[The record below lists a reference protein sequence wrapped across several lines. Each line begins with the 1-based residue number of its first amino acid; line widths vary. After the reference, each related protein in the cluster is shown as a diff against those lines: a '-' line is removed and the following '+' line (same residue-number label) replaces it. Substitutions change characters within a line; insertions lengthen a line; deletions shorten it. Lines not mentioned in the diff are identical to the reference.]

1 MAHLQSWYITYLAL
15 YTHTALSVYM
25 NVRNL
30 VAGYICR
37 RLLCGHRIHRR
48 AAALL
53 LYDICQRGHRKSLKI
68 AAICRCIDKS
78 DVISRFRR
86 ICSLSIEVSWV
97 TKWLSSCRGRRREV
111 WKVTYADKG
120 RIALMLAVQFLI
132 TCSQLRWPAILV
144 VRRGSSF
151 SLDAKS
157 SAVEEA
163 ASHPSQQS
171 LGSASHPHWY
181 PDLEL

>member
-1 MAHLQSWYITYLAL
+1 MA
-15 YTHTALSVYM
+15 
-25 NVRNL
+25 
-30 VAGYICR
+30 GFICR
-37 RLLCGHRIHRR
+37 LLLCGHRIHRR
-48 AAALL
+48 ASALIS
-53 LYDICQRGHRKSLKI
+53 YDICQRGHRESLKI
-68 AAICRCIDKS
+68 AAICRCINKS

-120 RIALMLAVQFLI
+120 RIALMLAVQVLI

>member
-1 MAHLQSWYITYLAL
+1 MCAI
-15 YTHTALSVYM
+15 
-25 NVRNL
+25 L
-30 VAGYICR
+30 VAGSICR
-37 RLLCGHRIHRR
+37 RLLCGNRIHRCV
-48 AAALL
+48 AALL
-53 LYDICQRGHRKSLKI
+53 LYDICQRGHRKTLKI

-111 WKVTYADKG
+111 WEVTYADKG
-120 RIALMLAVQFLI
+120 RIVLMLAVQVLI

-163 ASHPSQQS
+163 PSYPSQQI
-171 LGSASHPHWY
+171 LGSVSHPHWY

>member
-1 MAHLQSWYITYLAL
+1 MVYIISGAVYAYCSVSTYECAQVWWQAPSADA
-15 YTHTALSVYM
+15 YYAKTESTDVHQFQFPMQYVS
-25 NVRNL
+25 
-30 VAGYICR
+30 AGCENHE
-37 RLLCGHRIHRR
+37 RLL
-48 AAALL
+48 
-53 LYDICQRGHRKSLKI
+53 Q
-68 AAICRCIDKS
+68 ICRCMDKS

-120 RIALMLAVQFLI
+120 RIVLMLAVQVLI